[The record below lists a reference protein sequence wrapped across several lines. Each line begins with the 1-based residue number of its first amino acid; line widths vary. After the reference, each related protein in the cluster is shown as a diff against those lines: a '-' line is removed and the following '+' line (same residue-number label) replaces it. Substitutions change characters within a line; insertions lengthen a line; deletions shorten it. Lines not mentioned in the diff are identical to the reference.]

1 MSIPTK
7 TLANG
12 VEIPAIGM
20 GTWPIFGQ
28 ALTDTVACAYDAGY
42 RLFDTADN
50 YYNEAD
56 LGNAL
61 QSLCKTR
68 GAKREELF
76 IVTKISDE
84 LYKPGTLGGGLQQRH
99 IFLEK
104 FSGDAKARFG
114 ETHCENESRK
124 QPAATADRLS

>member
-61 QSLCKTR
+61 QSLSKTR

-84 LYKPGTLGGGLQQRH
+84 LYKPGTLGGAPTEAY
-99 IFLEK
+99 IFGKVLRRCK
-104 FSGDAKARFG
+104 SPIR
-114 ETHCENESRK
+114 
-124 QPAATADRLS
+124 